1 MKSIAECL
9 ADELIN
15 AAKGSSNSY
24 AIKVSSP
31 SLILPTVLDK
41 RLRGTEKGR
50 TRTCC
55 QVQSVKIQSSG
66 ITGCRLAVESVL
78 ERKGE
83 WTLCSAKAHFLYFY
97 SSISVLCHGLLSSP
111 AKLPEGRYLSYD
123 ILRPCIQD
131 CVCFHALKR
140 ISLHRKFRSNV
151 FLPCMGA
158 KETEEL
164 IAIPTSPALC
174 QV

>member
-1 MKSIAECL
+1 MDTLFGE
-9 ADELIN
+9 
-15 AAKGSSNSY
+15 GSL
-24 AIKVSSP
+24 
-31 SLILPTVLDK
+31 SLLLFVP
-41 RLRGTEKGR
+41 
-50 TRTCC
+50 
-55 QVQSVKIQSSG
+55 
-66 ITGCRLAVESVL
+66 
-78 ERKGE
+78 
-83 WTLCSAKAHFLYFY
+83 
-97 SSISVLCHGLLSSP
+97 ISVLCHGLLSSP

-123 ILRPCIQD
+123 ILRPCVQD
-131 CVCFHALKR
+131 CVCFYALKR